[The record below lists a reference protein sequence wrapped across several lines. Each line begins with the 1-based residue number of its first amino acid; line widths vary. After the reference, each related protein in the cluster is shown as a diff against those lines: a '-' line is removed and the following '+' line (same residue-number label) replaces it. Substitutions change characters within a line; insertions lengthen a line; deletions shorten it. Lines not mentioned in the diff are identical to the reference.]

1 MSLMV
6 RPIRGGVKRTARPA
20 LKALLL
26 SAGARG
32 EMNIPERGGRRRR
45 ASAKTA

>member
-1 MSLMV
+1 MTLMV
-6 RPIRGGVKRTARPA
+6 RPIRSRVKRTAGPM

-26 SAGARG
+26 SADARG

-45 ASAKTA
+45 APAKTA